1 MSIKC
6 VYLEELI
13 IMYELKLYDKISE
26 KVFVKNFSS
35 EFMFREY
42 KRRIKYSIRLIILS
56 EIYYDLY

>member
-1 MSIKC
+1 MNIKC

-26 KVFVKNFSS
+26 KVFVKKFSS